1 MLDFTFMVEFMENG
15 NNNDLLLKT
24 KYTLDRVVPCTQR
37 TYEGIMATLVF
48 FSYEKPTKYL
58 LLMVPL
64 IREKQTNLSFEI
76 SWPKA
81 AADVVRSQY
90 KNLTRV

>member
-24 KYTLDRVVPCTQR
+24 KYTLDGVVPCTQR

-48 FSYEKPTKYL
+48 FSYEKPNK
-58 LLMVPL
+58 
-64 IREKQTNLSFEI
+64 I
-76 SWPKA
+76 SV
-81 AADVVRSQY
+81 ADGFVHQGGAD
-90 KNLTRV
+90 